1 MQLECLIVEV
11 IKTMNNNRRKILFDN
26 MAQYIFEQLANACMA
41 EEDIKEVFTDE
52 LGFTNEEYKQEIGE
66 GEN

>member
-1 MQLECLIVEV
+1 MDN
-11 IKTMNNNRRKILFDN
+11 KTREILFDN

-41 EEDIKEVFTDE
+41 EEDIEEVFTDE